1 MKVTRIHDAKAYEA
15 KNHFGM
21 VALRLQGEAASDCH
35 FASLGLSHFLPGGG
49 AQESASN
56 IEKLYVVVSGEIT
69 VVTENDRTVLRELDS
84 CLLAAGEARS
94 LINETNLPA
103 SMLVILPSA
112 TRLA

>member
-1 MKVTRIHDAKAYEA
+1 M
-15 KNHFGM
+15 
-21 VALRLQGEAASDCH
+21 
-35 FASLGLSHFLPGGG
+35 
-49 AQESASN
+49 
-56 IEKLYVVVSGEIT
+56 VVSGEIT